1 MKHNHFR
8 LFAILIGLA
17 ACAGCAYGVW
27 HFWKMPA
34 EGHWT
39 VGAFS
44 PPLAQASDRLEVLL
58 AAEPILKLA
67 EQQAVVLKQK
77 TSETP
82 VTAEMLTVRLNNY
95 DRVRFAKVPV
105 MLGLAAGAGAGLVL
119 LLIGLFTPLIKALK
133 PPEIVEMHL
142 LEE

>member
-58 AAEPILKLA
+58 AGEPILKLA

-82 VTAEMLTVRLNNY
+82 VTAEMLTVRLNNF
-95 DRVRFAKVPV
+95 DRDRFAKVPL
-105 MLGLAAGAGAGLVL
+105 MLGLAAGAGGGLVL
-119 LLIGLFTPLIKALK
+119 LLVGLFAPLIKALK
-133 PPEIVEMHL
+133 PPDIVDLH